1 MTVFLENLLNDG
13 TLELFKTK
21 LLHSTTTTTD
31 LDSSIAPPIYV
42 DFGLSDGKDTKFH
55 LSKGNSTVSVDAY
68 TPWIDKAKNEF
79 QQEIK
84 DGRALFFN
92 IGVSTKDE
100 DSMNLYFKNEG
111 SAPSKGCQGFKVTSP
126 TCKHIKI
133 PVVRC
138 EAILALIG
146 MAATFVKV
154 DVEMLHHS
162 CVRDLSNLPTYL
174 LPKII

>member
-55 LSKGNSTVSVDAY
+55 LSKGYSTVSVDAY
-68 TPWIDKAKNEF
+68 APWIDKAKNEF

-100 DSMNLYFKNEG
+100 DSMNFYFKNEG
-111 SAPSKGCQGFKVTSP
+111 SVIASFEPSKGCQG
-126 TCKHIKI
+126 KHIKI

-146 MAATFVKV
+146 TAATFVKV
-154 DVEMLHHS
+154 DVEMLHHP
-162 CVRDLSNLPTYL
+162 CVRGLGDLPTYL

>member
-1 MTVFLENLLNDG
+1 MTVLENLLNDG
-13 TLELFKTK
+13 TLELFKTT
-21 LLHSTTTTTD
+21 LLHSTTTTTTTTD

-55 LSKGNSTVSVDAY
+55 LSKGYSTVSVDAY

-79 QQEIK
+79 HQEIK
-84 DGRALFFN
+84 DGH
-92 IGVSTKDE
+92 E
-100 DSMNLYFKNEG
+100 DSMDFYFKNEG
-111 SAPSKGCQGFKVTSP
+111 SVIASFEPSKGCQGFKVTSP
-126 TCKHIKI
+126 ECKHIKI

-138 EAILALIG
+138 ETIIALIG

-162 CVRDLSNLPTYL
+162 CVRGLSNLPTYL
-174 LPKII
+174 FPKIV